1 MDIEKRIEELEKT
14 LLRLES
20 RYSQSNPVDVLAIR
34 ALKREIKRLNEEK
47 AQAKNWI
54 CPAVYPSPQ
63 QCSTPSTMALYFEQ

>member
-1 MDIEKRIEELEKT
+1 
-14 LLRLES
+14 
-20 RYSQSNPVDVLAIR
+20 VDVLAIR

-63 QCSTPSTMALYFEQ
+63 QCSTPSTMALYFEQWVQRS